1 MAFVFLIAAAAA
13 FGGCGGGLDFG
24 RSFFVIVGNPGAFFF
39 IAIDV
44 GGDGG
49 LDFVFLIAAA
59 GGGGGTANIL
69 C

>member
-1 MAFVFLIAAAAA
+1 LNRRIP
-13 FGGCGGGLDFG
+13 GGF
-24 RSFFVIVGNPGAFFF
+24 GNPGGACFF

-44 GGDGG
+44 GGSGG
-49 LDFVFLIAAA
+49 LDFVFFIAAA